1 MSLVLTPYGI
11 FGSSASEKFP
21 CKPVK
26 DSISSNCVGERV
38 GKSPVA
44 ELLEDV
50 IGAHALRHHRK
61 LRLRKI
67 SLQARDFFFDLV
79 IQFQTLS
86 YLKFYQILKYAKIIL
101 INIVLI
107 ENGKIVNSLDS

>member
-1 MSLVLTPYGI
+1 MSLVLMPYDI

-26 DSISSNCVGERV
+26 DSISSNCVGKRI

-50 IGAHALRHHRK
+50 IGAHALWHLRK
-61 LRLRKI
+61 LRLEKN
-67 SLQARDFFFDLV
+67 SLQARERLH
-79 IQFQTLS
+79 L
-86 YLKFYQILKYAKIIL
+86 L
-101 INIVLI
+101 
-107 ENGKIVNSLDS
+107 

>member
-1 MSLVLTPYGI
+1 MLTPYGI
-11 FGSSASEKFP
+11 FGSSASETFP

-50 IGAHALRHHRK
+50 LGAHALRHLRK
-61 LRLRKI
+61 LRLGKI
-67 SLQARDFFFDLV
+67 SLQARERLH
-79 IQFQTLS
+79 L
-86 YLKFYQILKYAKIIL
+86 L
-101 INIVLI
+101 
-107 ENGKIVNSLDS
+107 